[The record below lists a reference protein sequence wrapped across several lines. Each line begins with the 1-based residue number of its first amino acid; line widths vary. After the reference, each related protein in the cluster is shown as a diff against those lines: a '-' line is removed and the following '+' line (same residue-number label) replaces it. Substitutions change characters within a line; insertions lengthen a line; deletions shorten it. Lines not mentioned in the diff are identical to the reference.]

1 MKEFFYKEK
10 ISEFRFYEK
19 KRLFISLL
27 ITIFF
32 MFIEIL
38 GGIITRSIALISDA
52 FHMFT
57 HAFAIFLSLGAILI
71 ARRPPCHHRTF
82 GLYRAEILAAFVNGL
97 TLIPV
102 SGLIIYYSVKRFLNP
117 PKIHGLE
124 MFLIA
129 LSGLMANTLSIL
141 ILRKDFRKNLN
152 IKSVFFHLIGDA
164 LSSIAVILASVL
176 IVLKEWF
183 IVDPIVSFG
192 ISLLI
197 AYWAFSVLQE
207 SGKILLEMAPKGLDV
222 EKLSLELK
230 ERFPEID
237 EISSAHIWSITS
249 DMLVFSAHISL
260 KKESMNK
267 TAILN
272 KISQYLQEK
281 YPIIECTIQM
291 KG

>member
-1 MKEFFYKEK
+1 MREFFYKGK
-10 ISEFRFYEK
+10 LSEFRFYERR
-19 KRLFISLL
+19 RLFISFL
-27 ITIFF
+27 ITITF
-32 MFIEIL
+32 MFIEIV
-38 GGIITRSIALISDA
+38 GGIITKSMALISDA
-52 FHMFT
+52 LHMFT
-57 HAFAIFLSLGAILI
+57 HAFAILLSLGAILI

-97 TLIPV
+97 TLLPV
-102 SGLIIYYSVKRFLNP
+102 SGLIIYYSIKRFLNP
-117 PKIHGLE
+117 SKILGFE

-129 LSGLMANTLSIL
+129 LFGLIANIMSIL
-141 ILRKDFRKNLN
+141 ILRKDFQKNLN
-152 IKSVFFHLIGDA
+152 IRSVFFHLIGDV
-164 LSSIAVILASVL
+164 LSSIAVIFASAL
-176 IVLKEWF
+176 IILKKWF

-197 AYWAFSVLQE
+197 AYWAFTVLQE
-207 SGKILLEMAPKGLDV
+207 SGKILLEMAPKGLDLD
-222 EKLSLELK
+222 KLTLELK

-260 KKESMNK
+260 KKGSGAQE
-267 TAILN
+267 ILLN
-272 KISQYLQEK
+272 KISKYLQDR